1 MANKTNPDI
10 RAQQLLSKYG
20 DKKTALVQTKQIAY
34 MSFNAVYWEKVLTE
48 LEKL

>member
-20 DKKTALVQTKQIAY
+20 DKKTALAQAQQIAY
-34 MSFNAVYWEKVLTE
+34 MSFNIVYWEKVLTE